1 MINNDMII
9 KTMLISTLMI
19 QNDKNDDNFF
29 SFNLKMFFIVS
40 PKSTYNQ
47 QQHCRHINLFNSIL
61 LQLHLFW
68 SSSFNLYVAIPPKQC
83 CIVIP

>member
-1 MINNDMII
+1 MINNDMIM

-47 QQHCRHINLFNSIL
+47 QQHCRHNLFNSIL
-61 LQLHLFW
+61 L
-68 SSSFNLYVAIPPKQC
+68 
-83 CIVIP
+83 

>member
-1 MINNDMII
+1 MIM

-47 QQHCRHINLFNSIL
+47 QQHCRHINLFNSIYFNCISFGL
-61 LQLHLFW
+61 LRLTFTSPSLQNNVVL
-68 SSSFNLYVAIPPKQC
+68 
-83 CIVIP
+83 

>member
-1 MINNDMII
+1 MINNDMIM

-47 QQHCRHINLFNSIL
+47 QQHCRHIHLFNSIL
-61 LQLHLFW
+61 L
-68 SSSFNLYVAIPPKQC
+68 
-83 CIVIP
+83 